1 MKITTEQTWSPLWGP
16 EVQEHEPSILFDV
29 LTDPPVKLRAQE
41 IVTIPQLETDFVD
54 DVCIV
59 IQDTVINIVARDVI
73 GPMDESKAMTASIK
87 IPTQIKA
94 EMHYTRVYKHENT
107 AQIRMQ
113 MQCTG
118 TTVHVPSH
126 AHELRG
132 EVVLCNKVRS
142 NVVHFIEPK
151 RACMPATIQ
160 PPLVRMNA
168 GIVASK
174 YQTGKITPNL
184 RVFTSVAHF
193 IPPAQFEQH
202 TQINLSA
209 GITGVIDYTYTSPLF
224 THTCK
229 PIIARPGAIYKIPI
243 TVHPTKFTSL
253 GIDERR

>member
-1 MKITTEQTWSPLWGP
+1 MQITTEQTWSPLWGP

-29 LTDPPVKLRAQE
+29 LTDPPVELRPQE
-41 IVTIPQLETDFVD
+41 IVPVPQDETSFVT

-59 IQDTVINIVARDVI
+59 VQDTVINIVARDII
-73 GPMDESKAMTASIK
+73 GPMDESRIITAAIK
-87 IPTQIKA
+87 IPAQIKA

-113 MQCTG
+113 IQCTG
-118 TTVHVPSH
+118 TTEHVPSH

-151 RACMPATIQ
+151 RACMPAIIQ
-160 PPLVRMNA
+160 PPLVRINT

-174 YQTGKITPNL
+174 YQTGKITSNL
-184 RVFTSVAHF
+184 MVSAIVAHF

-202 TQINLSA
+202 TQIRLSA
-209 GITGVIDYTYTSPLF
+209 GVTGVIDYTYTSPLF